1 MTRFFILTTC
11 LFTSLSISR
20 AQDVEEADAV
30 APAQPESQPATPKPT
45 KAQIASLVTELGNDE
60 YATRLK
66 AKSALLDFG
75 IGHPEHV
82 LENLADPYFITTD
95 AEVHLQLR
103 MIIWNILRFD
113 LNERPV
119 GFVGIQMHDATIFK
133 EQGKVVRT
141 VEVMDVIQ
149 GTAADKNGIRFGDH
163 IVEFN
168 GKPFTAGFPS
178 QEFQKAILLLS
189 VGDKVKLL
197 INRDGKDI
205 ELEFSL
211 GERPLNLIG
220 TNDPEKERL
229 KTKFDNFIL
238 EEGRK
243 RGLEQVIE
251 PDPAPNT
258 DFPPAEE

>member
-1 MTRFFILTTC
+1 M
-11 LFTSLSISR
+11 SH
-20 AQDVEEADAV
+20 AQDIEETNAA
-30 APAQPESQPATPKPT
+30 APAQPESQPARPKPT
-45 KAQIASLVTELGNDE
+45 KSQIAGLVTELANDD
-60 YATRLK
+60 YTTRLK
-66 AKSALLDFG
+66 AKAALLDFG
-75 IGHPEHV
+75 IGHPVHI

-133 EQGKVVRT
+133 EQGKAIRT
-141 VEVMDVIQ
+141 VQVMDVIH

-168 GKPFTAGFPS
+168 GKPFTVGFPS
-178 QEFQKAILLLS
+178 QEFQKSIQLLA
-189 VGDKVKLL
+189 VGDTVKLL
-197 INRDGKDI
+197 INRDNKDI
-205 ELEFSL
+205 EMEFSL

-229 KTKFDNFIL
+229 KTRFDAFIL

-243 RGLEQVIE
+243 RGLE
-251 PDPAPNT
+251 PDVSNESPVPT
-258 DFPPAEE
+258 VSPRPDE